1 MRPSSQPPAVPSTP
15 VPSAAALLSTP
26 VPAAPAQGYEI
37 PRDFI
42 VELDPFSKDNHLLT
56 DSGKPARGKLKAKCA
71 RGCPPRMNCMRSGC
85 PLRGFSGAG
94 TRSCPRLFMSCQ
106 GIPCRADAHLL

>member
-1 MRPSSQPPAVPSTP
+1 MHRGSSGERGCHLPSK
-15 VPSAAALLSTP
+15 LSTSCLLP
-26 VPAAPAQGYEI
+26 LQGYEI

-71 RGCPPRMNCMRSGC
+71 QHMLASPVLHAPMLPPRHKRVCC
-85 PLRGFSGAG
+85 
-94 TRSCPRLFMSCQ
+94 
-106 GIPCRADAHLL
+106 